1 MTEPTVRVAALNKT
15 FLVPEREAGL
25 RAAVKS
31 LARRKHREVRAV
43 DEISFE
49 IAPGEVVGF
58 LGPNGAGKTTTLKM
72 LSGLL
77 YPTSGEARV
86 LGHVP
91 SKRERDF
98 LRRITLVMGNRNQLQ
113 WDLPALDSF
122 ELNRAV
128 YRIPRG
134 ADFTN
139 LRDELIELLD
149 VGDLVRK
156 PVRNLSLGERMKV
169 EIVGSLL
176 HRPQVLFL
184 DEPTIGLD
192 VTMQKRIRGFI
203 AEYNRRYEATVLLT
217 SHYMADVEAL
227 CRRVIVIHHG
237 SILFDGELARLGDD
251 LAAWKTIDV
260 ELEDGEADLS
270 AYGDIVESDDG
281 RVKLRV
287 PRAEVARVTARL
299 LAERDVADLT
309 VEDPPIED
317 VIELVFA
324 QERPMSSEAGAVRSL
339 FDFYVARGRT
349 QIQSQLQYRAAT
361 YFWMIGML
369 AEPIVYL
376 VVWTTIAEQQGG
388 SINGITTG
396 QFAAYYIVWTLVRN
410 MNIVFTPFGWEWR
423 IREGELSA
431 ALLRPLHPL
440 HDDIAAFAGWKP
452 VVILM
457 WLPDRRCPV
466 GRVRPRPRSDPARDV
481 SSSSSRSGAPT

>member
-1 MTEPTVRVAALNKT
+1 
-15 FLVPEREAGL
+15 
-25 RAAVKS
+25 KS
-31 LARRKHREVRAV
+31 LVKRTNREVHAV

-49 IAPGEVVGF
+49 VGQGEVVGF

-122 ELNRAV
+122 ELNRAI
-128 YRIPRG
+128 YRIARPE
-134 ADFTN
+134 FTQ
-139 LRDELIELLD
+139 LRDELVGLLD

-156 PVRNLSLGERMKV
+156 PVRQLSLGERMKV

-192 VTMQKRIRGFI
+192 VTMQKRIRSFI

-227 CRRVIVIHHG
+227 CKRVVVIHHG
-237 SILFDGELARLGDD
+237 KILFDGELARLGDD
-251 LAAWKTIDV
+251 FAAWKTIDV
-260 ELEDGEADLS
+260 ELQDGVADLS
-270 AYGDIVESDDG
+270 AYGEVVGSDEG

-287 PRAEVARVTARL
+287 PRAETARVTARL
-299 LAERDVADLT
+299 LAEQAVTDLT

-317 VIELVFA
+317 VIEMVFS
-324 QERPMSSEAGAVRSL
+324 QERS
-339 FDFYVARGRT
+339 
-349 QIQSQLQYRAAT
+349 
-361 YFWMIGML
+361 
-369 AEPIVYL
+369 
-376 VVWTTIAEQQGG
+376 
-388 SINGITTG
+388 
-396 QFAAYYIVWTLVRN
+396 
-410 MNIVFTPFGWEWR
+410 
-423 IREGELSA
+423 
-431 ALLRPLHPL
+431 
-440 HDDIAAFAGWKP
+440 
-452 VVILM
+452 
-457 WLPDRRCPV
+457 
-466 GRVRPRPRSDPARDV
+466 
-481 SSSSSRSGAPT
+481 